1 MNFNTTIC
9 PHTIINFV
17 TPTTTLNNYSFE
29 PSISVSN
36 IVIDEDKYKYKG
48 GHQCGGSKSKTLKYT
63 NLNKFR
69 NNQRIK
75 G

>member
-1 MNFNTTIC
+1 
-9 PHTIINFV
+9 
-17 TPTTTLNNYSFE
+17 
-29 PSISVSN
+29 VSN